1 MVTDMAFDGF
11 KPLDK
16 RQAALCMASGVD
28 HPEDMAVIRET
39 EDYLKMRH
47 HASYTEVTIHKS
59 NAQKRAEREMKLW

>member
-1 MVTDMAFDGF
+1 MVTSMAFDGF
-11 KPLDK
+11 KPLDR
-16 RQAALCMASGVD
+16 RQTALCLACGVD
-28 HPEDMAVIRET
+28 HPEGMAVIRET